1 MAVLL
6 GSIKKIGETEKLN
19 LKNLIGKKFSISY
32 GNTSLTEVW
41 DSQSLKNTI
50 GSALFHY
57 LFDQEFYYNYTDN
70 KKAYIEAFKKD
81 SIIPMLKNI
90 DKTLNEYFELRDH
103 DYFANRKKLYFKYNF
118 KEIKNWKDNWFK
130 KNKSITAQ
138 MKKEYRDYRKEY
150 YGETIK

>member
-1 MAVLL
+1 MAILL
-6 GSIKKIGETEKLN
+6 GSIKKIGEIEKLN

-70 KKAYIEAFKKD
+70 KKAYI
-81 SIIPMLKNI
+81 
-90 DKTLNEYFELRDH
+90 YFN
-103 DYFANRKKLYFKYNF
+103 Y
-118 KEIKNWKDNWFK
+118 I
-130 KNKSITAQ
+130 
-138 MKKEYRDYRKEY
+138 Y
-150 YGETIK
+150 YLI